1 MKVSTKGRYGLNIVL
16 DIANSKGAPV
26 RIAEIAARQG
36 IPFKYAEQIAG
47 TLTRRGLL
55 KSVRGAQGGYLL
67 NKPTEEYTVGEI
79 VRCLEGDVLPVGC
92 VGDAHV
98 CERTNCTARDVWMGL
113 HRVINAYL
121 DGITLHDLITQGE

>member
-1 MKVSTKGRYGLNIVL
+1 M
-16 DIANSKGAPV
+16 
-26 RIAEIAARQG
+26 
-36 IPFKYAEQIAG
+36 
-47 TLTRRGLL
+47 
-55 KSVRGAQGGYLL
+55 
-67 NKPTEEYTVGEI
+67 GEI